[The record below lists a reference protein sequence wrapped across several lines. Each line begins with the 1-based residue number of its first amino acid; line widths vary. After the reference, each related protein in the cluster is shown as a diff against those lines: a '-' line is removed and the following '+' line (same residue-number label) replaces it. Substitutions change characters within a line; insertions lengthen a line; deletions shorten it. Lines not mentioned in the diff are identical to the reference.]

1 MAEGQHNNSVLKP
14 VAMHDRYGPFLR
26 SFFARYFDPIRFP
39 DEAAER
45 IRSLAEKGTVVY
57 LSRSANL
64 LHFLY
69 MNHVCLRHELP
80 LAQFVN
86 GVDPFLLQPVGLL
99 YERMQSLGTEEGEEV
114 EEEEEQHCRR
124 QLACVLD
131 EGRAS
136 MLFLQKPSTITSPH
150 DTGDDGLLE
159 TLIGTQ
165 KNSQRPIFLIPHLIV
180 WNRHPEKESKG
191 LPDAAFGVH
200 ESPGFLRSLYMLL
213 RYGRNALVKVAEPV
227 NLREFLG
234 SQSGQDPGKLSRS
247 LQDLLSKRLSL
258 EIYDVTGPRIRPPH
272 ELKQEIVADGNI
284 VDLIAGECQGDEGRA
299 EALRKKALDMVD
311 EMAAEPRIR
320 WPLALNAMLN
330 WFWKRMYE
338 GIVADEDGFDRIRA
352 SIRKAPLVFC
362 PSHKSHVDY
371 LIMSQLCLRYAVPLP
386 HIAAGVNLSFWPMGP
401 IFRHSGAFFMR
412 RSFKGN
418 PLYPMVF
425 RTYLRHVMDEGFPI
439 EFFIEGTRSRTGK
452 LLGPRFGI
460 LAWLIEA
467 YLEGDQDDLQFMP
480 ISIDYEKLAE
490 SRAYVRELSGEDK
503 QKEDVAGLVKSRKML
518 KSKHGNIY
526 VQVSNAI
533 SLKGLLA
540 ERGIEGKELTSEQR
554 RSVTQEMAYRILFEI
569 NRVSTVTPSALFCF
583 SLLTHRLRGMKEERL
598 VERAQWAA
606 DWIRRRG
613 HNRFSKKLDDLKW
626 AMAEAAERFARDG
639 LLNMQDTGFEL
650 VYLPVEQRRL
660 ALDYYRNNIIHH
672 FVPAGIVALALESF
686 GADAAPFNAL
696 SDRTRELSRLL
707 KFEFLFRSERHFE
720 MEIRRALDDLKSEKV
735 ITEENGFVAKVAGQE
750 EKRSLFCAVLEHFVE
765 SYWLAARA
773 LKILRK
779 GPLHEKDFIS
789 SALRMGDN
797 LFVQG
802 EIRLY
807 ESMNREVIKN
817 ALKTFEDRK
826 IIEKT
831 PSESRKGPVLSLL
844 PPYDDKTRLKE
855 FAQSIRASIEG
866 QSFTHYA

>member
-1 MAEGQHNNSVLKP
+1 MAEGQQENPVLKP

-26 SFFARYFDPIRFP
+26 SFFARYFNPIRFP
-39 DEAAER
+39 DDAAEQ
-45 IRSLAEKGTVVY
+45 IRSLADRGTVVY

-69 MNHVCLRHELP
+69 MNHVCLRHDLP

-86 GVDPFLLQPVGLL
+86 GVDPVLLQPVGLL
-99 YERMQSLGTEEGEEV
+99 YERLQALGTEEGEEV
-114 EEEEEQHCRR
+114 EEEEQLCRR
-124 QLACVLD
+124 QLADVLD
-131 EGRAS
+131 AGQAS
-136 MLFLQKPSTITSPH
+136 MLFLHKPSTLTSPH
-150 DTGDDGLLE
+150 DNGDGGLLD
-159 TLIGTQ
+159 TLIDTQ
-165 KNSQRPIFLIPHLIV
+165 RRIQNPIFLVPHLIV

-200 ESPGFLRSLYMLL
+200 ESPGFLRSLYLLL

-227 NLREFLG
+227 NLLEFLG
-234 SQSGQDPGKLSRS
+234 GQPSQDPGKLSRS
-247 LQDLLSKRLSL
+247 LEELLRQRLSL
-258 EIYDVTGPRIRPPH
+258 EMYDVTGPRIRPPH
-272 ELKQEIVADGNI
+272 RLKEEIVNDGKV
-284 VDLIAGECQGDEGRA
+284 VDFIAAECRGDQDRA
-299 EALRKKALDMVD
+299 EALRKKAIDMVD

-320 WPLALNAMLN
+320 WPLALNAALD

-338 GIVADEDGFDRIRA
+338 GIVVDEDGFDRIRTA
-352 SIRKAPLVFC
+352 VRRAPLVFC

-418 PLYPMVF
+418 QLYPLVF

-452 LLGPRFGI
+452 LLNPRFGV

-467 YLEGDQDDLQFMP
+467 YLEGDGEDLLFMP
-480 ISIDYEKLAE
+480 ISVDYEKLAE
-490 SRAYVRELSGEDK
+490 SRSYVRELSGGDK
-503 QKEDVAGLVKSRKML
+503 RKEDVAGLVKSRKML

-526 VQVSNAI
+526 IQVSDAL
-533 SLKGLLA
+533 SLKELLHQHGLK
-540 ERGIEGKELTSEQR
+540 GKELTTEER

-583 SLLTHRLRGMKEERL
+583 SLLTHRLRGIKEERL
-598 VERAQWAA
+598 IERAQWAA

-613 HNRFSKKLDDLKW
+613 HTRFSKKLDDLKW

-650 VYLPVEQRRL
+650 VYLPVERRRL
-660 ALDYYRNNIIHH
+660 ALDFYRNNIIHH
-672 FVPAGIVALALESF
+672 FVPASIVALALESF
-686 GADAAPFNAL
+686 TVDAVPFEAL
-696 SDRTRELSRLL
+696 SDRTRDLSRLL
-707 KFEFLFRSERHFE
+707 KFEFLFRSERHFADE
-720 MEIRRALDDLKSEKV
+720 VRRALDDLKSEEV
-735 ITEENGFVAKVAGQE
+735 IVEENGFVVKVAGQAE
-750 EKRSLFCAVLEHFVE
+750 RRSLFCAVLEHFVE
-765 SYWLAARA
+765 SYWLTARA

-802 EIRLY
+802 GIRLY
-807 ESMNREVIKN
+807 ESINREVIKN
-817 ALKTFEDRK
+817 ALKTFQDRR
-826 IIEKT
+826 IIESE

-844 PPYDDKTRLKE
+844 KPYDDKATLKQV
-855 FAQSIRASIEG
+855 AQTIRTYLPR
-866 QSFTHYA
+866 QLV